1 MDFNKNNFVAIDVVK
16 VLPSPTGCAICLGNA
31 EKVFV
36 IYVGPNEGAAIL
48 MTMEGVK
55 KNRPLTH
62 DLITNIFKGFGISVE
77 YTIINDIKDNTYFA
91 RLMLK
96 EQNSLGKN
104 IIEIDAR
111 PSDCIAIAKQNNA
124 PIYIKKEIFEK
135 LDNVASI
142 INKETP
148 EENNNDDDSDFD
160 LFDNDEK

>member
-1 MDFNKNNFVAIDVVK
+1 MDFNKNNYISIDVVK
-16 VLPSPTGCAICLGNA
+16 VLPSPTGCAICLGNK

-111 PSDCIAIAKQNNA
+111 PIDCIAIAKQNNA

-135 LDNVASI
+135 VDNVASI

-148 EENNNDDDSDFD
+148 EEVDDNDDSDFD

>member
-1 MDFNKNNFVAIDVVK
+1 MDFNKNNYVSIDVVK
-16 VLPSPTGCAICLGNA
+16 VLPSPTGCAICLGNT

-135 LDNVASI
+135 VDNVASI

-148 EENNNDDDSDFD
+148 EENDDDDSDFD